1 MMDNVKLVVSLVI
14 VALGVVGFY
23 GLSEHAMV
31 LRVISVLA
39 GLGVGFF
46 VFSKT
51 EVGADFVSFSQETIA
66 ETKRVVWPT
75 RKEAVQTTVAVFVL
89 VIAMAAFLWLVDVGF
104 LWMVKM
110 LMGRGA

>member
-1 MMDNVKLVVSLVI
+1 MMDNLKLVVSLLV

-23 GLSEHAMV
+23 ALSEHAMV

-39 GLGVGFF
+39 GLALGFF

-51 EVGADFVSFSQETIA
+51 NTGADFVSFSQETLA

-75 RKEAVQTTVAVFVL
+75 RKETVQITAAVFVL
-89 VIAMAAFLWLVDVGF
+89 VIVMAAFLWLIDVGF

>member
-1 MMDNVKLVVSLVI
+1 MMDKIKLMVSLLF

-23 GLSEHAMV
+23 ALSEHAMV
-31 LRVISVLA
+31 LRVVSVLGGFA
-39 GLGVGFF
+39 VGFV

-51 EVGADFVSFSQETIA
+51 DLGADFVSFSQETIA

-75 RKEAVQTTVAVFVL
+75 RKEAVQTTIAVFVL